1 MTEPNPNTPHVHIQ
15 LLSQARYLCG
25 ARELILAT
33 MSRFGFKELECS
45 QIALAVDEALANVI
59 CHGYERRPAG
69 MIWVSIWPLDEQDDG
84 RVGGARIVIEDEAR
98 QVEPEQIK
106 GRDLDEVRPG
116 GLGVHI
122 IREVMDV
129 VEYSKRDGRGM
140 RLVLEKRLHQ
150 QSASGSDSRT
160 SNDEMNDEKIA

>member
-1 MTEPNPNTPHVHIQ
+1 MTEPNASNPHVHIQ
-15 LLSQARYLCG
+15 LLSQPRYLCG

-33 MSRFGFKELECS
+33 MSRFGFNELACS

-59 CHGYERRPAG
+59 CHGYGRQPSG
-69 MIWVSIWPLDEQDDG
+69 MIWVSIWPLDDQGDG
-84 RVGGARIVIEDEAR
+84 AVGGARIVIEDEAR

-106 GRDLDEVRPG
+106 GRDLEEIRPG

-129 VEYSKRDGRGM
+129 VEYSKRDGCGM
-140 RLVLEKRLHQ
+140 RLVLEKRLDGTG
-150 QSASGSDSRT
+150 ASGADSESET
-160 SNDEMNDEKIA
+160 EA